1 MRINKIGS
9 IEIVFLAIIFTLLII
24 ILMAIYF
31 LYMQINLQVYPIKQ
45 DIFYIVQN
53 SYFAINIEE
62 LAYNNYIVDESVLK
76 DKIQSLIGINYS
88 NVVIENLIYDKNINK
103 IKIELKIEISPIILK
118 KYIGNINITVYD
130 EIKLKTMDV
139 NSSV

>member
-1 MRINKIGS
+1 
-9 IEIVFLAIIFTLLII
+9 
-24 ILMAIYF
+24 MAIYF